1 MAHVTESSG
10 EIEIISVVSRTKK
23 FGLGDRIKLIFQP
36 IDEPTPPYKLRI
48 LSPTGKQIVDTIIRD
63 LPTGEPQSAPPFEFS
78 PTITGIYIVE
88 IRAMK
93 GSAFG
98 KADLKIG

>member
-23 FGLGDRIKLIFQP
+23 FEPGDRIQLIFKP

-78 PTITGIYIVE
+78 PAVTGLYVVE